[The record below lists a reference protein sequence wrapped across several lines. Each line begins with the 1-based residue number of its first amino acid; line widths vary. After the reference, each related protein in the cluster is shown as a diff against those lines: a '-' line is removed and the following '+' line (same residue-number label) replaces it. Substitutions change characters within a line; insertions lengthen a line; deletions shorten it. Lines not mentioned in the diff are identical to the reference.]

1 MVEKDV
7 LKSVPLLAELEPDQL
22 TELMKIIVE
31 KDYIEGDIVFS
42 EGDTSTELFILIKG
56 EVEIQ
61 IKMAPQ
67 LADSTVYIVKPYDV
81 FGEFAF
87 VDSKPRSASARCIKN
102 TTVGIIKRDDFEEL
116 IKKNAA
122 VGHGF
127 YRGLTRLLSDRL
139 RRMNMYLKESYLRSL
154 GIEGKS

>member
-1 MVEKDV
+1 MLEKDL
-7 LKSVPLLAELEPDQL
+7 LKDVPLLSELESHQL
-22 TELMKIIVE
+22 EELMKITIE
-31 KDYIEGDIVFS
+31 KDYVEGDIVFS
-42 EGDTSTELFILIKG
+42 EGDESTELYILVKG

-67 LADSTVYIVKPYDV
+67 LADSTVYTVKPYDV

-87 VDSKPRSASARCIKN
+87 TDSMPRSASARCIKN
-102 TTVGIIKRDDFEEL
+102 ATVGIIKRDDFEEL
-116 IKKNAA
+116 IRKHAEI
-122 VGHGF
+122 GHKF

-139 RRMNMYLKESYLRSL
+139 RRMNTYLKNTYLRSL